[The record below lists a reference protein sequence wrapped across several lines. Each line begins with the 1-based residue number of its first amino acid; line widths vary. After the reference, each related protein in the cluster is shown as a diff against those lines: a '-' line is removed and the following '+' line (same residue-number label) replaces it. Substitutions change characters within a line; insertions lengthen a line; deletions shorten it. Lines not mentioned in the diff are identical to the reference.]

1 VTDRV
6 LSGRYRVVRHL
17 ARGGMAEVYLAH
29 DELLDRRVAVKVLF
43 PELARDGSFV
53 ERFRREARAAAGLN
67 HHNIVSVYDFG
78 EDDGS
83 YYIVMEYVDGRTLRD
98 VIRSEGPLEPAHA
111 AGVGADIAAAL
122 AVAHQHGIIHRDVKP
137 GNVLIAGAGSPER
150 NAGSVPE
157 RNAGSVPERNAGS
170 VPERNAGSVV
180 KVADFG
186 IARAGDPRE
195 SLTMT
200 GAVMGTA
207 TYLSPEQAQGHP
219 IDHRSD
225 LYSLGIVL
233 YEMLAGRPPF
243 SGDSPV
249 AIAYQHLSEDPLP
262 PSTHNSD
269 VPPALDAT
277 VLRAM
282 AKEPDARY
290 ESAERLRADLLAVA
304 EGASAADA
312 TVVAAPV
319 AGAAA
324 AGATQML
331 PPLTE
336 AATAAPPPV
345 PPYARPPADDVYR
358 RRRRVAIGLAALV
371 LLAVVAL
378 LALLSDDDEG
388 GRVTVPPV
396 VGLPL
401 DQAQQALDRVQL
413 RSVVEEADRPG
424 TENQVLEQRPGANQE
439 TDRTTTVTL
448 VVPAPSTT
456 VPTTAPRPTTTRRA
470 TTTTEEPAATA
481 PPQTQATNP
490 PATLPPPTRPP
501 QTTATTSPSTTA
513 RGGGGG

>member
-1 VTDRV
+1 
-6 LSGRYRVVRHL
+6 
-17 ARGGMAEVYLAH
+17 MAEVYLAH
-29 DELLDRRVAVKVLF
+29 DQLLDRKVAVKVLF
-43 PELARDGSFV
+43 PELAEDGSFV

-98 VIRSEGPLEPAHA
+98 IIRSEGPLEPADA
-111 AGVGADIAAAL
+111 AEVGADIAAAL
-122 AVAHQHGIIHRDVKP
+122 AVAHQHGVIHRDVKP
-137 GNVLIAGAGSPER
+137 GNVLIAGSVAERGTASVAERGAGSLPER
-150 NAGSVPE
+150 NGE
-157 RNAGSVPERNAGS
+157 
-170 VPERNAGSVV
+170 SVV

-186 IARAGDPRE
+186 IARAGDPRQ

-207 TYLSPEQAQGHP
+207 TYLSPEQAQGHA

-233 YEMLAGRPPF
+233 YEMLAGRAPF

-249 AIAYQHLSEDPLP
+249 AIAYQHLSQDPVP
-262 PSTHNSD
+262 PSTHNSA
-269 VPPALDAT
+269 VPPALDAV

-282 AKEPDARY
+282 AKDPDARY
-290 ESAERLRADLLAVA
+290 ESAEQLRADLLAA
-304 EGASAADA
+304 SQSASAVDD

-319 AGAAA
+319 GVVGAGS
-324 AGATQML
+324 TQML

-336 AATAAPPPV
+336 AVTAAPPGV
-345 PPYARPPADDVYR
+345 PPYARPPSDDPDR
-358 RRRRVAIGLAALV
+358 RRRRVAIGLAALL

-378 LALLSDDDEG
+378 LALLADDEEG
-388 GRVTVPPV
+388 GRVTVPDV
-396 VGLPL
+396 LGLPV
-401 DQAQQALDRVQL
+401 DRAQQALDRVGL

-424 TENQVLEQRPGANQE
+424 AQNQVVEQRPEAERE

-456 VPTTAPRPTTTRRA
+456 VPTTAPRVTTTRRA
-470 TTTTEEPAATA
+470 PTTTEAPATTA
-481 PPQTQATNP
+481 PPPSQVTSP
-490 PATLPPPTRPP
+490 PITLPPPTSPP
-501 QTTATTSPSTTA
+501 RTIPPITNPLTT
-513 RGGGGG
+513 RGGGGGQGGGQGGGGR

>member
-1 VTDRV
+1 MVDRV
-6 LSGRYRVVRHL
+6 LGGRYHVVRHL

-29 DELLDRRVAVKVLF
+29 DQLLDRRVAVKVLF
-43 PELARDGSFV
+43 PELAHDESFV

-98 VIRSEGPLEPAHA
+98 IIRSDGPFEPVRA
-111 AGVGADIAAAL
+111 AQVGADVAAAL
-122 AVAHQHGIIHRDVKP
+122 AVAHQHGVIHRDVKP
-137 GNVLIAGAGSPER
+137 GNVLI
-150 NAGSVPE
+150 AGSVPE

-170 VPERNAGSVV
+170 VPERNAGSVPEPEGSVV

-186 IARAGDPRE
+186 IARAGDPLE

-219 IDHRSD
+219 LDHRSD

-249 AIAYQHLSEDPLP
+249 AIAYKHLSENPVP
-262 PSTHNSD
+262 PSTHNHAI
-269 VPPALDAT
+269 PPALDAT

-282 AKEPDARY
+282 EKDPDARY
-290 ESAERLRADLLAVA
+290 ESADQLRAALLAA
-304 EGASAADA
+304 AQGAGEADA

-319 AGAAA
+319 AARAGAAS
-324 AGATQML
+324 TQML

-336 AATAAPPPV
+336 AVTAAPPPV
-345 PPYARPPADDVYR
+345 PPYAAPRADDGYR
-358 RRRRVAIGLAALV
+358 RRRRAAIGLAALV
-371 LLAVVAL
+371 LLAIVAVLAL
-378 LALLSDDDEG
+378 LADDDEG
-388 GRVTVPPV
+388 GRVTVPSV
-396 VGLPL
+396 VGL
-401 DQAQQALDRVQL
+401 DVEQARQALDRVDL

-424 TENQVLEQRPGANQE
+424 TENEVLEQRPDAASE

-448 VVPAPSTT
+448 VVPAPTTT
-456 VPTTAPRPTTTRRA
+456 VPTTAPRVTTTHRA
-470 TTTTEEPAATA
+470 TTTTEAPATTA
-481 PPQTQATNP
+481 PPQTQATSPPVTAPPRPNTSRPTPTTAP
-490 PATLPPPTRPP
+490 PAT
-501 QTTATTSPSTTA
+501 
-513 RGGGGG
+513 GG